1 MDSEDLLSLLA
12 DIHTPEPVPWWPPAP
27 GWWALAALAA
37 AAAWL
42 LAAWL
47 LARRR
52 RRRSCRSALL
62 ELERCYLAFADGDG
76 GDAAERT
83 PRYLNGFN
91 AVLRRVAM
99 VHFPEARAAGMGGG
113 EWVDFIREKGDA
125 SRLDEAMAEALRA
138 GRFRARCEA
147 DVDAVHG
154 MGRDWIT
161 GLYLRRGARPAAR
174 KTAD

>member
-1 MDSEDLLSLLA
+1 MDSEDLLTQLA
-12 DIHTPEPVPWWPPAP
+12 DIHVPGPVPWWPPAP
-27 GWWALAALAA
+27 GWWALALLAA

-52 RRRSCRSALL
+52 RRENCRRALL
-62 ELERCYLAFADGDG
+62 ELERCYSAFADGDG
-76 GDAAERT
+76 GDAGERT

-99 VHFPEARAAGMGGG
+99 VHFPEARVAAMGGR

-125 SRLDEAMAEALRA
+125 SRVDEAMAAALGA
-138 GRFRARCEA
+138 GRFQARCEA
-147 DVDAVHG
+147 DVDAVQS
-154 MGRDWIT
+154 MGRDWIS
-161 GLYLRRGARPAAR
+161 GLYLRRGMRPAAR
-174 KTAD
+174 NMAD